1 MSLTAALEHGLNR
14 NWYGYLSAFS
24 VADPIFVQGDKED
37 RASAIKLVF
46 PEFPTQAAEHD
57 PVPRHTGE
65 ILGVS
70 QPVWVTAHTATGTGD
85 PVMRG

>member
-57 PVPRHTGE
+57 PVPRCTGE
-65 ILGVS
+65 IWGSPSLCGS
-70 QPVWVTAHTATGTGD
+70 QHTLQLQQGTL
-85 PVMRG
+85 